1 MTSNAIR
8 MYVGLDVHKSFT
20 QGCVLDVNGNVI
32 LEQKFKNDPH
42 SMDLFL
48 LNVKQEDSKIV
59 LESCSC
65 WQFVYDYLKDAGY
78 EVVLA
83 NPLQVSLIAKSRKKT
98 DKNDAKILAD
108 LLRTNLLPTSYAA
121 PIDIRDERQI
131 TRHRASLVYM
141 GAQIKHKINAI
152 LLRHGLEHG
161 YSDLFGVA
169 GKDYLRSLDLP
180 MCDRFELDDYL
191 SLINHFEFSVDKT
204 QERVED
210 YVEHNPS
217 ARLLMTVP
225 GISYYSAL
233 MITAEIGD
241 IRRFNSSKQLT
252 SYAGLNPSVY
262 QSGNKCITGHI
273 SKQGNKNLR
282 WILTQITHV
291 AVQHDKRLALFY
303 HRIKRTRGTSIAIT
317 ATSRKLLTIIFAML
331 KNNSKYYALQV
342 NKAT

>member
-1 MTSNAIR
+1 MTSQCKT
-8 MYVGLDVHKSFT
+8 YVGLDVHKSFT
-20 QGCVLDVNGNVI
+20 QGCILDEEGKVI

-42 SMDLFL
+42 STDLFL
-48 LNVKQEDSKIV
+48 LNVKKEDSKIV

-65 WQFVYDYLKDAGY
+65 WQFVYDYLSDAEY
-78 EVVLA
+78 QVVLA

-98 DKNDAKILAD
+98 DRHDAKILAD
-108 LLRTNLLPTSYAA
+108 LLRINMLPTSYAA
-121 PIDIRDERQI
+121 PKDIRDERQI

-152 LLRHGLEHG
+152 LLRHGIEHG
-161 YSDLFGVA
+161 YSDLFGEA
-169 GKDYLRSLDLP
+169 GKEYLKSLDLP
-180 MCDRFELDDYL
+180 MCDRFELDNYL
-191 SLINHFEFSVDKT
+191 SLLRHIEFEVDKT

-210 YVEHNPS
+210 FVEHNPY

-262 QSGNKCITGHI
+262 QSGNKCVNGHI
-273 SKQGNKNLR
+273 SKQGNRNLR
-282 WILTQITHV
+282 WILTQVVHV
-291 AVQHDKRLALFY
+291 AVQHDKRLSLFF
-303 HRIKRTRGTSIAIT
+303 HRIKKMRGTSIAIT

-342 NKAT
+342 KKAS